1 MGVGAKRLNSHDHLR
16 RLAVAITS
24 ELVTQDFVTAM
35 IRMIRTALVGLETLS
50 DAQVATYLNTNRGA
64 VQRCPWMPATFTA
77 AMIHEAR
84 TAKI

>member
-1 MGVGAKRLNSHDHLR
+1 MGAEWLDAHDNLR

-24 ELVTQDFVTAM
+24 ELVTQDFITAM
-35 IRMIRTALVGLETLS
+35 IRLIRPALIGLETLS
-50 DAQVATYLNTNRGA
+50 DAQAANYLNTNHGA